1 MENKIIGI
9 DLDKK
14 HHQDLLVRFTD
25 FIKNFSPLL
34 DSVENYQ
41 QSISSIKLLDDS
53 NDSKLKSDIIEELST
68 TLTNMV
74 PLFVKFSILEDK
86 LEKLN
91 IDQN

>member
-14 HHQDLLVRFTD
+14 NHQDLLLRFTD

-41 QSISSIKLLDDS
+41 QCISSIKLLDDS
-53 NDSKLKSDIIEELST
+53 SATKLKAEIIEELSC

-86 LEKLN
+86 LEKLY
-91 IDQN
+91 ID